1 MHFLVETIRQW
12 ALGVGGLGL
21 FLIALLDSSFLSFPQ
36 VADALVLLQ
45 SAHHPAR
52 LAIYAGAATV
62 GSILGSLLLFRVGR
76 AGGDAFLVR
85 RFPARHVERAV
96 RFYKRFGIFAVLVP
110 AMLPPPA
117 PLKLFVLLSGAAATE
132 TAVKRAVAGRRVVH
146 LATHGFV
153 LGADCEPGPAGVRA
167 VGGLTRANPE
177 TAVVAEENPLLLT
190 GLALAGANRRGTVA
204 PDGDEGILTADEIAR
219 LNLQGTE

>member
-1 MHFLVETIRQW
+1 MHLLIDILRGW

-52 LAIYAGAATV
+52 LAVYAGAATA

-76 AGGDAFLVR
+76 VGGDGFLVR
-85 RFPARHVERAV
+85 RFPARHVARAV

-117 PLKLFVLLSGAAATE
+117 PLKLFVLLSGAAGMSPLTFA
-132 TAVKRAVAGRRVVH
+132 AGIGIGR
-146 LATHGFV
+146 
-153 LGADCEPGPAGVRA
+153 GVRYFGQA
-167 VGGLTRANPE
+167 YLAARYGDRAGAWLAQYGLL
-177 TAVVAEENPLLLT
+177 VAT
-190 GLALAGANRRGTVA
+190 GLALAAITIVLVYWMRRRSAATEVA
-204 PDGDEGILTADEIAR
+204 PSW
-219 LNLQGTE
+219 

>member
-1 MHFLVETIRQW
+1 MHLLIDIFRGW

-52 LAIYAGAATV
+52 LAVYAGAATA

-117 PLKLFVLLSGAAATE
+117 PLKLFVLLSGAAGMSPLTFA
-132 TAVKRAVAGRRVVH
+132 AGIGIGR
-146 LATHGFV
+146 
-153 LGADCEPGPAGVRA
+153 GVRYFGQA
-167 VGGLTRANPE
+167 YLAARYGDRAGAWLAQYGLL
-177 TAVVAEENPLLLT
+177 VAT
-190 GLALAGANRRGTVA
+190 GLALAAITIVLVYWMRRRSAATEVA
-204 PDGDEGILTADEIAR
+204 PSW
-219 LNLQGTE
+219 

>member
-1 MHFLVETIRQW
+1 MHLLIDIFRGW

-52 LAIYAGAATV
+52 LAVYAGAATA

-96 RFYKRFGIFAVLVP
+96 RFYQRFGIFAVLVP

-117 PLKLFVLLSGAAATE
+117 PLKLFVLLSGAAGMSPLTFA
-132 TAVKRAVAGRRVVH
+132 AGIGIGR
-146 LATHGFV
+146 
-153 LGADCEPGPAGVRA
+153 GVRYFGQA
-167 VGGLTRANPE
+167 YLAARYGDRAGAWLAQYGLL
-177 TAVVAEENPLLLT
+177 VAT
-190 GLALAGANRRGTVA
+190 GLALAAITIVLVYWMRRRSAATEVA
-204 PDGDEGILTADEIAR
+204 PSW
-219 LNLQGTE
+219 

>member
-1 MHFLVETIRQW
+1 MHLLIEAIRAW

-52 LAIYAGAATV
+52 LAVYAGAATI

-76 AGGDAFLVR
+76 TGGDAFLVR

-110 AMLPPPA
+110 ALLPPPA
-117 PLKLFVLLSGAAATE
+117 PLKLFVLLSGAAGMSPLTFA
-132 TAVKRAVAGRRVVH
+132 AGIGIGRGIRYFGQAYLAARYGDRAGAW
-146 LATHGFV
+146 LAHY
-153 LGADCEPGPAGVRA
+153 GP
-167 VGGLTRANPE
+167 
-177 TAVVAEENPLLLT
+177 VVAT
-190 GLALAGANRRGTVA
+190 VLALAAITIALVWWMRHRSAATEVA
-204 PDGDEGILTADEIAR
+204 PSW
-219 LNLQGTE
+219 